1 MPGAVIKNVRILTR
15 LVLLRY
21 YEIGVP
27 LVNMNGVLEGRGW
40 GGVGSRDEA
49 QEEVWG

>member
-1 MPGAVIKNVRILTR
+1 MPGAVIKNVSILTHS
-15 LVLLRY
+15 VLLRY

-27 LVNMNGVLEGRGW
+27 LANMNGVLEGW
-40 GGVGSRDEA
+40 GGVGCRDEA